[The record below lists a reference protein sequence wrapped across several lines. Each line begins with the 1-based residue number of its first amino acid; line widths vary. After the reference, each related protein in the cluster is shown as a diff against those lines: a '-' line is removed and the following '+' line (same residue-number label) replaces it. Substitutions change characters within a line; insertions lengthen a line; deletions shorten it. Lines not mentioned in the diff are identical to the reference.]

1 MAQWI
6 KTLAA
11 KAYNLGSSPISNMVE
26 GENSLKLSSDFHLS
40 ASCVCT
46 HAYIHDTYT
55 DTHDIYTRGE
65 RKILFPQPLPQAYT
79 ITQLKGLATQG
90 CSWVHHLGYKHTGNA
105 LWVVS
110 FWIRRS

>member
-11 KAYNLGSSPISNMVE
+11 KAYNLGSSPINNMVE

-40 ASCVCT
+40 ASCVRT

-65 RKILFPQPLPQAYT
+65 RKILFPQTPTTGIHNHPA
-79 ITQLKGLATQG
+79 ARAR
-90 CSWVHHLGYKHTGNA
+90 HTGV
-105 LWVVS
+105 LLGTPPWL
-110 FWIRRS
+110 